1 MNFTTESA
9 PRKRAGVGRAKRLSL
24 RIDMTPMVD
33 LGFLLVAFFVM
44 TTQLS
49 EPQVLRLT
57 MPKEGPHTPVP
68 QSATLTVVLDGPDP
82 YAVYEGA
89 LGEPPAASS
98 LQLTATLGEG
108 GVRNLI
114 QDFQRRLDQSDLKD
128 GRNSMVLI
136 IKPTSRARFQQ
147 VVDALDEATI
157 NNVKKY
163 VIDTQLPEEEEGLM
177 TLKQELGIH

>member
-57 MPKEGPHTPVP
+57 MPKEGPNTPVP
-68 QSATLTVVLDGPDP
+68 QSGTLTVVLDGSGQ

-89 LGEPPAASS
+89 LDEPTAAASLRLAGS
-98 LQLTATLGEG
+98 LGKA
-108 GVRNLI
+108 GVRDLI
-114 QDFQRRLDQSDLKD
+114 QDFQRRLDQSTLKD

-136 IKPTSRARFQQ
+136 IKPTSRARFEQ

-163 VIDTQLPEEEEGLM
+163 VIDTQLPEEEAALLA
-177 TLKQELGIH
+177 LKRERGFF